1 MATVANRRETGVR
14 SLDLARVLLIESDV
28 ASRLTLQTLLRAG
41 GYSVDVAASAAEG
54 LSKLDDGIYELVL
67 SDEDMESP
75 EAGRGVLA
83 YARGKEYKPATAL
96 VTAQRDGKGVTSWK
110 DRQMVV
116 GTNDASYLLGKVAD
130 LIGIRASRRAERALR
145 Q

>member
-1 MATVANRRETGVR
+1 MATAANRRETSVR

-41 GYSVDVAASAAEG
+41 GYSVDVAGSAAEG

>member
-1 MATVANRRETGVR
+1 MATASSRRDPSAR

-41 GYSVDVAASAAEG
+41 GYSVDVAASAAEA

-96 VTAQRDGKGVTSWK
+96 VTAQRDGKGFTSWK

-116 GTNDASYLLGKVAD
+116 GTNDASYILGKVAD

>member
-1 MATVANRRETGVR
+1 MISMADSREAAAGR
-14 SLDLARVLLIESDV
+14 GLDLARVLLIESDV

-41 GYSVDVAASAAEG
+41 GYSVDVAASAAEA

-83 YARGKEYKPATAL
+83 YARSKEYKPATAL
-96 VTAQRDGKGVTSWK
+96 VT
-110 DRQMVV
+110 
-116 GTNDASYLLGKVAD
+116 
-130 LIGIRASRRAERALR
+130 
-145 Q
+145 